1 MYNTIYKIRYIC
13 NHENR
18 IICLSYDYILDDC
31 WIFASLP
38 PWRPLSCAGGG
49 GRGGGSAGDHS
60 WHQVVTA
67 ELLRSHCWVMSVGTR
82 RRCWRSKQG
91 GFYRNIREDPLPVW
105 GRGHGGCTG
114 WGGLAAAGQELS
126 DNTLPLPPA
135 EYTLSTN
142 MISIILQSNISYNQT
157 IRH

>member
-1 MYNTIYKIRYIC
+1 M
-13 NHENR
+13 
-18 IICLSYDYILDDC
+18 CLSAPL
-31 WIFASLP
+31 AP
-38 PWRPLSCAGGG
+38 PLLLRRWRQG
-49 GRGGGSAGDHS
+49 GRERRGPLLAPAGDCGAAAVPLLG
-60 WHQVVTA
+60 QVM
-67 ELLRSHCWVMSVGTR
+67 LSSGSSVGTR

-126 DNTLPLPPA
+126 HAALLPDNTLPPPPA
-135 EYTLSTN
+135 EQPLSTN
-142 MISIILQSNISYNQT
+142 MLSIILQYNISYNQT

>member
-31 WIFASLP
+31 WICASLP
-38 PWRPLSCAGGG
+38 PWSPLSCSGGG

-67 ELLRSHCWVMSVGTR
+67 ELLRSHCWV
-82 RRCWRSKQG
+82 RSC
-91 GFYRNIREDPLPVW
+91 YRQAPQS
-105 GRGHGGCTG
+105 GHGGGVGEVSKEGSIGTSERILFQSG
-114 WGGLAAAGQELS
+114 AGVMAAARAGE
-126 DNTLPLPPA
+126 DW
-135 EYTLSTN
+135 
-142 MISIILQSNISYNQT
+142 LQLARS
-157 IRH
+157 